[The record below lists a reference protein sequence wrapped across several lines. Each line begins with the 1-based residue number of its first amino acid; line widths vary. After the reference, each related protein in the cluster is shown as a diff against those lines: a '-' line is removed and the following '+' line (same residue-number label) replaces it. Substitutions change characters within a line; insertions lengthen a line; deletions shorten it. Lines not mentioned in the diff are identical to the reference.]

1 MHPLQ
6 EELPYQITGRI
17 TAADRVT
24 KDARVYDRIQFQFD
38 LHEPDGQQ
46 AARTTI
52 TWHYRRNLR

>member
-1 MHPLQ
+1 
-6 EELPYQITGRI
+6 ITGRI